1 MVINYHNTEKLFD
14 NSLKFRLK
22 NVRSLKPKLCV
33 YCFGATILRVDKRI
47 AGKLDITVHKQKI
60 IYININ

>member
-1 MVINYHNTEKLFD
+1 MAINYHNIDKLFG
-14 NSLKFRLK
+14 NSLKFRFK
-22 NVRSLKPKLCV
+22 NVRSLKPKLRV